1 MECNLS
7 LSPTGAFVT
16 LRGNFTFS
24 DHAAFKSMLSEL
36 EKNRGQ
42 PVTISLAEVSYVDS
56 AAMGMLLLLRDKL
69 TPPGQLCSI
78 SLAGACGMVK
88 KVLHLSNFDQLFIMR
103 D

>member
-7 LSPTGAFVT
+7 LSPAGASIA

-24 DHAAFKSMLSEL
+24 DHAVFKSLLTEL
-36 EKNRGQ
+36 EKNKGQ

-56 AAMGMLLLLRDKL
+56 AAMGMLLLLRDRL
-69 TPPGQLCSI
+69 TAPGQLCGI
-78 SLAGACGMVK
+78 SLSGASGMVK